1 MNLKSLENIVPPL
14 TLCKKGAEKFPD
26 SWKRDFAETALCHE
40 EAFWCEHYNETTSED
55 NSRNEHRIVVRE
67 QGNKDM
73 KCQSAGIVL
82 TSAPTSDEI
91 LTALP
96 PGSIIGNDGD
106 KFFAVATVGRDYM
119 VVTGERSAIA
129 AIMLWCKVKARE
141 RCRHE

>member
-14 TLCKKGAEKFPD
+14 ALCKKAAEKFPD

-40 EAFWCEHYNETTSED
+40 EAFWCEHYNETTGED

-106 KFFAVATVGRDYM
+106 KFFAAAMVGKEYL
-119 VVTGERSAIA
+119 VKTGDTSSIA
-129 AIMLWCKVKARE
+129 ALLLWFRINEKEVQE
-141 RCRHE
+141 